1 MDTHKIKEEIYREI
15 IAIPRVLLL
24 LGGSTQRA
32 SSMSVLFF
40 KLSCW
45 YMVLN
50 IFDILLKHIN
60 SNFQRQPYWGWGLGI
75 WILLQ
80 YKVCQTTKTKQ
91 VNSLN
96 ECQQTKHGRFNLRRR
111 VHLVICKIT
120 LTSWSNKKNYV
131 VLNFAAQIIKY
142 EHLI

>member
-45 YMVLN
+45 YMALN
-50 IFDILLKHIN
+50 IFDILICLINFITLKHIN
-60 SNFQRQPYWGWGLGI
+60 SNFQRQPYWG
-75 WILLQ
+75 
-80 YKVCQTTKTKQ
+80 
-91 VNSLN
+91 
-96 ECQQTKHGRFNLRRR
+96 
-111 VHLVICKIT
+111 
-120 LTSWSNKKNYV
+120 
-131 VLNFAAQIIKY
+131 
-142 EHLI
+142 